1 MERREKTNRRINP
14 NILPMAI
21 RQLYLPLLV
30 LLSIDC
36 FSQEIKVLTSGTKTS
51 IRGLSAVTD
60 KIVWVSGSAGTVGR
74 SEDGGENW
82 KWMTVKGFEKSDF
95 RDIEAFDDKTAIIM
109 AISEPAYILKTTDG
123 GENWNLVFADS
134 TKGMFLD
141 AMDFYNRKNGIV
153 VGDPVNGKFYVAKT
167 RDGGNTWTRTPAVMQ
182 SKSIEG
188 EGCFAS
194 SGTNIHYFT
203 NNDFLFVTGGT
214 AARLHDDS
222 GGRLLPLLQG
232 KESTGANSV
241 AVRSGHARTGNQFI
255 VVGGDFANPKD
266 TVKNCFISNDGG
278 ASWVRPVTPPP
289 GYRSCV
295 IYLDRKKLLTCGITG
310 VDISTDKGM
319 NFKNISTEGFHV
331 CRKAK
336 NGKAVFLA
344 GGNGKIGK
352 LIVKK

>member
-1 MERREKTNRRINP
+1 
-14 NILPMAI
+14 MAK
-21 RQLYLPLLV
+21 RQLLL
-30 LLSIDC
+30 LLLFLSPVIS

-51 IRGLSAVTD
+51 IRGMSVVNN
-60 KIVWVSGSAGTVGR
+60 KIVWVSGSAGMVGR
-74 SEDGGENW
+74 SLDGGETW
-82 KWMTVKGFEKSDF
+82 QWLTVKDFEKRDF
-95 RDIEAFDDKTAIIM
+95 RDIEAFDDKVAIIM
-109 AISEPAYILKTTDG
+109 AIAEPAQILKTTDG
-123 GENWNLVFADS
+123 GQNWKLVFSDS

-141 AMDFYNRKNGIV
+141 AMDFYDRKNGIV
-153 VGDPVNGKFYVAKT
+153 VGDPVGGKFYTAKT
-167 RDGGNTWTRTPAVMQ
+167 RDGGNTWTRTPPVMQ

-203 NNDFLFVTGGT
+203 NNDFLFVSGGT
-214 AARLHDDS
+214 SSRLHDDS

-232 KESTGANSV
+232 KESTGANSI
-241 AVRSGHARTGNQFI
+241 AVQKGHARTGNHFM

-266 TVKNCFISNDGG
+266 TVKNAFLTQDGG
-278 ASWVRPVTPPP
+278 ASWIRPATPPP

-295 IYLDRKKLLTCGITG
+295 IYLERKKLLTCGITG

-319 NFKNISTEGFHV
+319 NWKNISAEGFHV

-352 LIVKK
+352 LIIKKK